1 MNSTY
6 LNGLHISNYYQMQW
20 YDLTNWKETTV
31 SNSLITL
38 LLEKDYCTSTYKKAE
53 TSEESYFLDKKK
65 GIIEQG
71 NLENFQYRKYT

>member
-38 LLEKDYCTSTYKKAE
+38 LLEKDYCTYKKAE
-53 TSEESYFLDKKK
+53 TSEESYFFDKKV
-65 GIIEQG
+65 IIEQI
-71 NLENFQYRKYT
+71 